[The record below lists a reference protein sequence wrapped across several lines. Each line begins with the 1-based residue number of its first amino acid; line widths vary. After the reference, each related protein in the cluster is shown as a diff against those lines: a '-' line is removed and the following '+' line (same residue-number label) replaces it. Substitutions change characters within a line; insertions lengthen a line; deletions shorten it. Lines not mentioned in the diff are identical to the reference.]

1 MSLILAVTGPS
12 QAVLFQMLRMSSW
25 NLIDT
30 TAPQISSPTMNCS
43 PSKARTRFSQQREA
57 RPDITRHQESR
68 GGHLTTFS
76 QSDNPLATKLVGLVL
91 PHRLDAHLEQVEVAV
106 AGEVARLD
114 QVAVDGPELLARSK
128 PSYQLEILVKVM
140 TLLAGTPPA
149 VPETILGL
157 EAMVTLRHS
166 HGGEGERLHL
176 QVVT

>member
-1 MSLILAVTGPS
+1 MKALVGAFNQEKALVGAFSVTVQP
-12 QAVLFQMLRMSSW
+12 VVEPMDHF
-25 NLIDT
+25 
-30 TAPQISSPTMNCS
+30 TALVGCLY
-43 PSKARTRFSQQREA
+43 R
-57 RPDITRHQESR
+57 
-68 GGHLTTFS
+68 TFS
-76 QSDNPLATKLVGLVL
+76 QADDPLAAELVGLVL